1 MCAFLNAIMLF
12 FLSKIGALKMYKHI
26 LLAVDF
32 SANTDNIVVR
42 ALEMVT
48 QNGAKLSLV
57 HILDHIP
64 MPDTSYGTIISLG
77 DESDNALLE
86 QEKANLNE
94 LGDKLSV
101 PESQRWLIWG
111 TPKDEI
117 TTLAAQENVDL
128 IVIGS
133 HARHGL
139 ALLLGSTASGVL
151 HHAPCDMLAVRLPH
165 E

>member
-1 MCAFLNAIMLF
+1 
-12 FLSKIGALKMYKHI
+12 MYKHI

-32 SANTDNIVVR
+32 SANTENIVACAV
-42 ALEMVT
+42 EMVKQT
-48 QNGAKLSLV
+48 SAKLSLV
-57 HILDHIP
+57 HILDNIP
-64 MPDTSYGTIISLG
+64 MPDTSYGAIISLG
-77 DESDNALLE
+77 DESDNSLLE
-86 QEKANLNE
+86 QEKTKLNA
-94 LGDKLSV
+94 LGEKLSV
-101 PESQRWLIWG
+101 PENQRWLIWG

-117 TTLAAQENVDL
+117 TTLAAQESVDL

-151 HHAPCDMLAVRLPH
+151 HHAPCDVLAVRLPH

>member
-1 MCAFLNAIMLF
+1 
-12 FLSKIGALKMYKHI
+12 MYKHI

-32 SANTDNIVVR
+32 SANTDNIVAR

-57 HILDHIP
+57 HILDNIP
-64 MPDTSYGTIISLG
+64 MPDTRYGTIISLG

-86 QEKANLNE
+86 QEKVSLNL
-94 LGDKLSV
+94 LGEKLSV
-101 PESQRWLIWG
+101 PGSQRWLIWG

-117 TTLAAQENVDL
+117 TSLAAQEKVDL

>member
-1 MCAFLNAIMLF
+1 
-12 FLSKIGALKMYKHI
+12 MYKHI

-151 HHAPCDMLAVRLPH
+151 HHAPCDVLAVRLPH

>member
-1 MCAFLNAIMLF
+1 
-12 FLSKIGALKMYKHI
+12 MYQHI

-32 SANTDNIVVR
+32 SENTKPVVERAR
-42 ALEMVT
+42 ALIH
-48 QNGAKLSLV
+48 QCGAKLSLV
-57 HILDHIP
+57 HILDNIP

-77 DESDNALLE
+77 DESDNTLLE
-86 QEKANLNE
+86 QEKTALNV
-94 LGDKLSV
+94 LGETLGV
-101 PESQRWLIWG
+101 PDGQRWLIWG
-111 TPKDEI
+111 NPKDEI
-117 TTLAAQENVDL
+117 TTLAAQEGVDL

-151 HHAPCDMLAVRLPH
+151 HHAPCDVLAVKLPR

>member
-1 MCAFLNAIMLF
+1 
-12 FLSKIGALKMYKHI
+12 MYKHI

-32 SANTDNIVVR
+32 SANTENIVTR
-42 ALEMVT
+42 AIEVVN

-57 HILDHIP
+57 HILDNIP

-77 DESDNALLE
+77 DESDNLLLE
-86 QEKANLNE
+86 QEKNNLTM
-94 LGDKLSV
+94 LGEKLNV
-101 PESQRWLIWG
+101 PDNQRWLIWG

-117 TTLAAQENVDL
+117 TTLAAQESVDL

-151 HHAPCDMLAVRLPH
+151 HHAPCDVLAVKLPH
-165 E
+165 D